1 MRRKEKEITDRS
13 ELESIIARSLTC
25 RLALS
30 VDNQPYVVPLCFGY
44 QDNVLYFHSASE
56 GRKIDMIRRNNRVCF
71 EFDIDQQLIKE
82 KEACL
87 WGMNYRSIIGFGKAT
102 IIETDDKMQEMLDI
116 IMNHYGDGDFEYSA
130 DLMEMMVIIK
140 VDIDEMTG
148 KQSGD

>member
-140 VDIDEMTG
+140 VDIDEMTN